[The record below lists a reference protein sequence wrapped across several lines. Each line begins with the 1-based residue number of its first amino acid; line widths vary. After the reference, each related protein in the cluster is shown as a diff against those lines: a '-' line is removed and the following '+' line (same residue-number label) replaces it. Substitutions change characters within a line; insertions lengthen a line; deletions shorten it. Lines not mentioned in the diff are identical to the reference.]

1 MSVAVATQ
9 ARRRP
14 PTRLEKAGAVVDAVI
29 RVFGP
34 WLMVALLLLPFVP
47 LVIWSLS
54 TRWFFPDL
62 LPQQVSGRAWRFIA
76 SDTSGVRSGFVSS
89 LEIATFVT
97 VLAALIG
104 LSSGRALGLYR
115 FRGKRLVEFLI
126 LSPVIVPPFAVTIG
140 LEALFIRYG
149 LADRTFGVILAH
161 LIPTIP
167 YVTLVMAGVYANYDV
182 SYEEQAR
189 VLGASPVRVFWH
201 VTLPGIFPGL
211 IVAALF
217 AFLISWSEYI
227 LTLFIGGGRVITL
240 PLLLFAFA
248 RSDPSVAAA
257 MSLIFIVPA
266 VIILVFVSKYLS
278 GDRAAVGGFGRL

>member
-1 MSVAVATQ
+1 MSVAAATRQ
-9 ARRRP
+9 RRR
-14 PTRLEKAGAVVDAVI
+14 TALETTGSFVDTAVRTA
-29 RVFGP
+29 GP

-47 LVIWSLS
+47 LVVWSLS

-62 LPQQVSGRAWRFIA
+62 LPQQVSGRAWRYLA
-76 SDTSGVRSGFVSS
+76 SDTSGVKGGFVSS
-89 LEIATFVT
+89 LEIATVVT
-97 VLAALIG
+97 VMAALIG
-104 LSSGRALGLYR
+104 LSAGRALGLYR
-115 FRGKRLVEFLI
+115 FRGKRLVEFLL

-140 LEALFIRYG
+140 LEVLFIRYG
-149 LADRTFGVILAH
+149 LADTISGVILAH

-189 VLGASPVRVFWH
+189 VLGASPLRVFWH

-211 IVAALF
+211 VVAALF

-227 LTLFIGGGRVITL
+227 LTLFIGGGRVVTL
-240 PLLLFAFA
+240 PLLLFSFA
-248 RSDPSVAAA
+248 RSDPSVASAL
-257 MSLIFIVPA
+257 SLIFIAPA

>member
-1 MSVAVATQ
+1 MSVAAATRQ
-9 ARRRP
+9 RRR
-14 PTRLEKAGAVVDAVI
+14 TALETTGSLVDAAV
-29 RVFGP
+29 RTAGP

-47 LVIWSLS
+47 LVVWSLS

-62 LPQQVSGRAWRFIA
+62 LPQQVSGRAWRYLA
-76 SDTSGVRSGFVSS
+76 SDTSGVKGGFVSS
-89 LEIATFVT
+89 LEIATVVT
-97 VLAALIG
+97 VMAALIG
-104 LSSGRALGLYR
+104 LSAGRALGLYR
-115 FRGKRLVEFLI
+115 FRGKRLVEFLL

-140 LEALFIRYG
+140 LEVLFIRYN
-149 LADRTFGVILAH
+149 LADTIAGVILAH

-189 VLGASPVRVFWH
+189 VLGASPIRVFWH

-211 IVAALF
+211 VVAALF

-227 LTLFIGGGRVITL
+227 LTLFIGGGRVVTL
-240 PLLLFAFA
+240 PLLLFSFA
-248 RSDPSVAAA
+248 RSDPSVASAL
-257 MSLIFIVPA
+257 SLIFIAPA